1 MISSSSSILQ
11 RKVLV
16 LPGINY
22 YLVFIF
28 TIILFSAHAQRER
41 NYKQEAYQL
50 RNVLSTQHIAP
61 QAIDDQFSAQVFE
74 NLFDKLD
81 PEKIFFTQYDIQ
93 SLASFRTLIDDE
105 LNGKGWL
112 FMSRVQERYRICLER
127 TETSLT
133 EIFNDQ
139 FHWASKEF
147 YDPDP
152 LVWEKDQISLILR
165 QKRWIKHKILERV
178 ANINLRD
185 STGSSGVLKRS
196 EAAAIQY
203 VKTNLLRSIRKTLN
217 PADFKDRVAMIFF
230 YSITSVFDPHTM
242 YLSSSDFKYFL
253 SELNTEDYQFGFT
266 ISENARGELTVAS
279 LVPGGPAWRSGELH
293 ISDIVLSMK
302 YDSEEIIYA
311 NNLSAEEAREMITDN
326 LYQTLELTV
335 RKSDGAQQSIK
346 LRKEKLEVQE
356 NLVRSFVLKGDRKIG
371 YIHLP
376 GFYSQWGNSMDG
388 AQCAN
393 DVAKEIIKL
402 KKDTIDGLILDVR
415 FNGGGS
421 LHEAIAMAGIFIDE
435 GPVVMMKKTPD
446 SLPVILKD
454 INRGT
459 IYDGPMVLM
468 VNGQSASAS
477 EILAAVLQDYN
488 RSIIVGSQ
496 TYGKGTSQEI
506 VAVDPTFRES
516 SLEAVVQKGGDF
528 IKITKGKMYR
538 VSGRSLQGN
547 GVAPDI
553 TLPDIYSRINIGESA
568 TPFALKRDSTSKKC
582 FYKALVP
589 IEYRALRSASTNRIT
604 SNRSFQQLQGSLD
617 SLINHVNK
625 DSLEIS
631 LLWSDYASK
640 SYKRKYYQQRVKEV
654 LSNSTK
660 VYQVRNTSSEQQR
673 LILDEPAQ
681 ELLQVW
687 SKKLKADM
695 YVEESYLIL
704 CDAIKLLEKP

>member
-61 QAIDDQFSAQVFE
+61 QAIDDEFSALVFE
-74 NLFDKLD
+74 NLLDKLD
-81 PEKIFFTQYDIQ
+81 PEKIFFTQSDIQ

-112 FMSRVQERYRICLER
+112 FLSRVQDRYRICLER
-127 TETSLT
+127 AETSLT
-133 EIFNDQ
+133 EILNDQ
-139 FHWASKEF
+139 FQWASKEF

-152 LVWEKDQISLILR
+152 LVWEKDQISLIHR

-185 STGSSGVLKRS
+185 STGSLGVLKRS

-203 VKTNLLRSIRKTLN
+203 VKTNLLRSIRKVLS
-217 PADFKDRVAMIFF
+217 PADFKDRVAMLFF

-279 LVPGGPAWRSGELH
+279 LVPGGPAWKSGELH

-326 LYQTLELTV
+326 LYQTLEITV

-346 LRKEKLEVQE
+346 LRKERLEVQE

-376 GFYSQWGNSMDG
+376 GFYTQWGNSMDG
-388 AQCAN
+388 AECAN

-421 LHEAIAMAGIFIDE
+421 LYEAIAMAGIFIDE
-435 GPVVMMKKTPD
+435 GPLVMMKKTPD

-477 EILAAVLQDYN
+477 EILAGVLQDYN

-506 VAVDPTFRES
+506 VAVDPTLREN

-582 FYKALVP
+582 FYKPLVP
-589 IEYRALRSASTNRIT
+589 IEHRALRSASMNRIT
-604 SNRSFQQLQGSLD
+604 SNRSFQQLQVSLD
-617 SLINHVNK
+617 SLIDHVNK

-631 LLWSDYASK
+631 LSWSDYASK

-654 LSNSTK
+654 LSNSTTA
-660 VYQVRNTSSEQQR
+660 YQVRNTSSEQQR